1 MAAERIDRSQ
11 WEPYFD
17 RLTRSL
23 VGKTAEIEVASLDL
37 GDQIDAEWVPL
48 IGITYDPKDDLIEVA
63 LEALDHLIPSP
74 KEVYV
79 DMAVG
84 DVLVAVEIIDADGA
98 RQIVKM
104 RDPLALPAP
113 QSAQSRQQPA
123 K

>member
-23 VGKTAEIEVASLDL
+23 IGKTAEIEVASLDL

-63 LEALDHLIPSP
+63 LEDLDHLIPSP

-113 QSAQSRQQPA
+113 ESAQSRQTA

>member
-23 VGKTAEIEVASLDL
+23 IGKTAEIEVASLDL

-63 LEALDHLIPSP
+63 LEDLDHLIPSP

-84 DVLVAVEIIDADGA
+84 DVLVAVEIIDADGT

-113 QSAQSRQQPA
+113 ESAQSRQTA

>member
-63 LEALDHLIPSP
+63 LEDLDHLIPSP
-74 KEVYV
+74 REVYV

-84 DVLVAVEIIDADGA
+84 DVLVAVEIIDADGT

-104 RDPLALPAP
+104 RDALALPAP
-113 QSAQSRQQPA
+113 ESAQSRQTA